1 MFLYNVHIYLE
12 RLTMVVRNNYLG
24 ILRSFKDKDV
34 IKVITGIRRSGKST
48 LLSMFSDEI
57 RTQDRDATVIAVNFE
72 DAEFRDIASWKD
84 LLLFVNGKI
93 VTGRKNYVFLDEVQ
107 QIEDFEKAV
116 DSLFLN
122 KSIDL
127 YITGSNAKLL
137 SGELA
142 TLLSG
147 RYVEIKVM
155 TYSFAEFLAARKM
168 DMPTMRAYGDYVR
181 LGGFPYVQAFGSN
194 DIAIDA
200 YLEGLYSTIV
210 LKDVIAR
217 RKIMSSVQLDR
228 VVHYLFDNIGN
239 VTSIQRIVNAL
250 FSSGNKV
257 SHPTIENYIEGL
269 KDAYIVHQASR
280 YDVRGRQILK
290 SGAKY
295 YVSDMGLRRIVLGG
309 LVRDYGRILENVVY
323 LELLRRCGDE
333 RKVCIGVADD
343 LEMDFVATTGTG
355 PIYVQVAASVR
366 DEDTLKRE
374 LRPFSRLKDAYP
386 RYLVT
391 LDDDPEIDHNGV
403 RQMNIC
409 NFLGKALLVPEK

>member
-1 MFLYNVHIYLE
+1 
-12 RLTMVVRNNYLG
+12 MVTRNKHLD

-48 LLSMFSDEI
+48 LLSMFCDEI
-57 RTQDRDATVIAVNFE
+57 RAQDKDAAVIAVNFE
-72 DAEFRDIASWKD
+72 DAAFHDIASWED
-84 LLLFVNGKI
+84 LLSFVNGKI

-107 QIEDFEKAV
+107 QIESFEKAI

-147 RYVEIKVM
+147 RYIEIRVM
-155 TYSFAEFLAARKM
+155 TYSFAEFLAAHGLAS
-168 DMPTMRAYGDYVR
+168 PTMRDYGDYVR
-181 LGGFPYVQAFGSN
+181 FGGFPYVQEFGAN
-194 DIAIDA
+194 EIAIDA

-217 RKIMSSVQLDR
+217 RKIMSPAQLER

-239 VTSIQRIVNAL
+239 VISIQRIVEAM
-250 FSSGNKV
+250 SSLGNSV

-269 KDAYIVHQASR
+269 KDAYIVHQANR
-280 YDVRGRQILK
+280 YDIRGRQILK

-323 LELLRRCGDE
+323 LELLRRCGDG
-333 RKVCIGVADD
+333 RKVCIGIADGV
-343 LEMDFVATTGTG
+343 EIDFVAMTENG

-366 DEDTLKRE
+366 NDDTLKRE
-374 LRPFSRLKDAYP
+374 LRPFLRLKDAYP
-386 RYLVT
+386 RYLIT
-391 LDDDPEIDHNGV
+391 LDDDPVIDHDGI
-403 RQMNIC
+403 RQVNIC
-409 NFLGKALLVPEK
+409 DFLTGSLWYPGHPATDKR

>member
-1 MFLYNVHIYLE
+1 
-12 RLTMVVRNNYLG
+12 MVVRNSYLD

-57 RTQDRDATVIAVNFE
+57 RAQDKDAPIIFVNFE
-72 DAEFRDIASWKD
+72 DARFWDISSWED
-84 LLLFVNGKI
+84 LLSFVSGRI
-93 VTGRKNYVFLDEVQ
+93 AAGRKNYVFLDEVQ
-107 QIEDFEKAV
+107 QIGNFEKAI
-116 DSLFLN
+116 DSMFLD

-147 RYVEIKVM
+147 RYVEIKVT
-155 TYSFAEFLAARKM
+155 TYSFAEFLAAR
-168 DMPTMRAYGDYVR
+168 DMKASTMRTYGDYVR
-181 LGGFPYVQAFGSN
+181 LGGFPYIQEFGT
-194 DIAIDA
+194 DETAIDA

-217 RKIMSSVQLDR
+217 RKIMSPAQLER

-239 VTSIQRIVNAL
+239 VISIQRIADEL
-250 FSSGNKV
+250 SSSGNKV

-269 KDAYIVHQASR
+269 KDAYIVHQSSR

-323 LELLRRCGDE
+323 LELLRRCGDG

-343 LEMDFVATTGTG
+343 LEIDFVATTKSGT
-355 PIYVQVAASVR
+355 IYVQVAASVR

-374 LRPFSRLKDAYP
+374 LRPLSRLKDAYP

-391 LDDDPEIDHNGV
+391 LDEDPVIDHNGV
-403 RQMNIC
+403 RQLNIC
-409 NFLGKALLVPEK
+409 DFLANAL